1 MRYPFRDIVFEKCG
15 DVLIVALPI
24 SSADLD
30 SVEVDIPMGLARTT
44 LQRRREYIA
53 GRLCAHH
60 AIQRVTGRIVSVGQD
75 EQGLPIWPSD
85 VIGSISHSAGVA
97 CAAVTYRSSRGRIG
111 IDIEGVL
118 PQSEVGNILDVCASA
133 KERSAFS
140 SAQSATMLFS
150 AKESYYKAFAEDLG
164 TLIEFTDVIASP
176 LSAESIIR
184 LTLQRSVGLLPTSHT
199 ADVHVLVV
207 EGSVVSLVRH

>member
-1 MRYPFRDIVFEKCG
+1 
-15 DVLIVALPI
+15 
-24 SSADLD
+24 
-30 SVEVDIPMGLARTT
+30 
-44 LQRRREYIA
+44 
-53 GRLCAHH
+53 
-60 AIQRVTGRIVSVGQD
+60 
-75 EQGLPIWPSD
+75 
-85 VIGSISHSAGVA
+85 
-97 CAAVTYRSSRGRIG
+97 
-111 IDIEGVL
+111 
-118 PQSEVGNILDVCASA
+118 
-133 KERSAFS
+133 
-140 SAQSATMLFS
+140 MLFS